1 MKILFFKY
9 YHILSINSIF
19 FYFSCLFWQN
29 KDFKTKLN
37 FVLKNDII
45 ILHQINKKGGK
56 MRNFKTGTITFFK
69 FGNSKISLKNLR
81 YRAVKI
87 LKIDMGLITIEISK
101 KS

>member
-1 MKILFFKY
+1 
-9 YHILSINSIF
+9 
-19 FYFSCLFWQN
+19 
-29 KDFKTKLN
+29 
-37 FVLKNDII
+37 
-45 ILHQINKKGGK
+45 